1 MSQNLSTAEVSRI
14 LGIPQ
19 PHIRGI
25 VRSGFVRP
33 NRSGR
38 RYAFSFQDLV
48 VLRAAK
54 GLIDAKVPTTRV
66 RRALAALS
74 AELSPGR
81 TLSGLRIYADG
92 RDVAVHDGA
101 AAWQPETGQTLFGFD
116 LDSLAR
122 EVSAV
127 RHARPSADG
136 DSAPAAL
143 AQVEFQRGLDL
154 EDEFPDAAQGAYA
167 RALEHDQDLVDAY
180 VNLGRLVH
188 EAGRAAEAEK
198 LYRSALERRAG
209 DAVIHFNLALALEDT
224 AGPGAACDEYRTA
237 IELDPD
243 FADAHYNLA
252 GLCEQLGQATDAL
265 RHYHAYRRLSK
276 P

>member
-1 MSQNLSTAEVSRI
+1 VSQNLSTAEVSRI
-14 LGIPQ
+14 LGLPQ

-25 VRSGFVRP
+25 LRSGFVHP
-33 NRSGR
+33 ARSGR

-48 VLRAAK
+48 VLRTAK
-54 GLIDAKVPTTRV
+54 GLIDAKVPTIRV

-74 AELSPGR
+74 QELSPGR

-92 RDVAVHDGA
+92 RNVAVQDGG
-101 AAWQPETGQTLFGFD
+101 AAWQPETGQTLFDFD

-127 RHARPSADG
+127 RNARRSAED
-136 DSAPAAL
+136 DPAPAAL
-143 AQVEFQRGLDL
+143 ARVEFQRGLDL
-154 EDEFPDAAQGAYA
+154 EDEFPDAAQDAYA
-167 RALEHDQDLVDAY
+167 AALEHDPDLVDAY

-188 EAGRAAEAEK
+188 EAGRAREAEK
-198 LYRSALERRAG
+198 LYRAALDRRAG

-224 AGPGAACDEYRTA
+224 AGPAVACDEYRLA
-237 IELDPD
+237 LDPDPD

-252 GLCEQLGQATDAL
+252 GLCEQLGRATDAL
-265 RHYHAYRRLSK
+265 RHYRAYQKLSQT
-276 P
+276 